1 MNSATRLLGVCT
13 VLLTVT
19 APVIAGSIWA
29 KATSLKK
36 AIHADDTARRVG
48 DLLTVIIAEHSV
60 IENETNRGLDKQD
73 TRSASMGGTLDL
85 ANLIGSVGK
94 HIFDFPNVDFSS
106 SAKTK
111 FDGKANYD
119 SDRSVA
125 DQITVVVQDVLPNGN
140 LVILGKRERVVSG
153 DKQIIQL
160 SGVVRPSDITFTN
173 TVRSD
178 RVADF
183 RISYGDRGP
192 ETRFTKPGW
201 AARILN
207 FLNPF

>member
-1 MNSATRLLGVCT
+1 MNSATKLLAACT
-13 VLLTVT
+13 VLLAVT
-19 APVIAGSIWA
+19 ALTLAGSIWT
-29 KATSLKK
+29 KAASLKR

-48 DLLTVIIAEHSV
+48 DLLTIVIDEHSV
-60 IENETNRGLDKQD
+60 IENDTSRGLDKQSS
-73 TRSASMGGTLDL
+73 RSASMGGTLDL
-85 ANLIGSVGK
+85 ANLIGAVGDR
-94 HIFDFPNVDFSS
+94 IFDFPNLDFSS

-125 DQITVVVQDVLPNGN
+125 DQITVTVHDVLPNGN
-140 LVILGKRERVVSG
+140 LVILGRRERAVSG
-153 DKQIIQL
+153 DKQIVQV
-160 SGVVRPSDITFTN
+160 SGIVRPNDVTFTN

-183 RISYGDRGP
+183 RICYGDRGP
-192 ETRFTKPGW
+192 ENRFTKPGW
-201 AARILN
+201 VARILN